1 MASFTASA
9 ATVAPVARTRV
20 AANRAR
26 PTSVRSSSAS
36 LTVRKTER
44 RAQRVVAPRA
54 MSEIAQTALD
64 LDEETITAGVAAL
77 LGLGAGLGIP
87 IFFVWQEKRD
97 KERLEEIRELN
108 RATLKATG
116 EQMSPEEIAEL
127 RPSRYLDRREFK
139 DDD

>member
-9 ATVAPVARTRV
+9 AAVAPVARTRV

-87 IFFVWQEKRD
+87 ISSCGK
-97 KERLEEIRELN
+97 KTEIRN
-108 RATLKATG
+108 AWKRFVSSTARRSRRRANK
-116 EQMSPEEIAEL
+116 
-127 RPSRYLDRREFK
+127 
-139 DDD
+139 

>member
-9 ATVAPVARTRV
+9 AAVAPVARARV
-20 AANRAR
+20 GANRAR
-26 PTSVRSSSAS
+26 PTSVRSS

-87 IFFVWQEKRD
+87 IFFVWQENRD